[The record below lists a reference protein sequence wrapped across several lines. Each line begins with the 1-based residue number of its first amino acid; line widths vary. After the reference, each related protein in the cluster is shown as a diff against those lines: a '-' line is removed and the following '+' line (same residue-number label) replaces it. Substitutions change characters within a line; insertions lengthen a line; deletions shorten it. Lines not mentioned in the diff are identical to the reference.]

1 MYLENNANFGQALD
15 LAHYHVQMYLP
26 INLQIGQV
34 FY

>member
-1 MYLENNANFGQALD
+1 MYLENNANFDHVLN
-15 LAHYHVQMYLP
+15 LVYYHVQMYLP